1 MKSDFTIIGIE
12 ILEYNHSKGNYQ
24 TKVEAFLE
32 AFIGTNAK
40 DISATITAKKGLY
53 AGATETAANT
63 VELILLAIETEVKK

>member
-1 MKSDFTIIGIE
+1 MYKR
-12 ILEYNHSKGNYQ
+12 Q
-24 TKVEAFLE
+24 
-32 AFIGTNAK
+32 NAK